1 MNMKL
6 GEIRGNLQGLL
17 NIAGKRFPAKVCYAI
32 SKNAKKLEKEYKE
45 LEEQRVKICESYAD
59 KDEDGKIITQEKD
72 GNTMYAFSDENEKLC
87 NKEYAELLEETID
100 IDIYTVDASEMDKCD
115 GNERF
120 DIPTGT
126 DYMAM
131 EFMLK

>member
-72 GNTMYAFSDENEKLC
+72 GNTMYVFSCGNEKLC
-87 NKEYAELLEETID
+87 NKEYEELLGETID

>member
-72 GNTMYAFSDENEKLC
+72 GNTMYVFSDENEKLC
-87 NKEYAELLEETID
+87 NKEYMELLEEEVD
-100 IDIYTVDASEMDKCD
+100 IDIRTVDASEMDKCD
-115 GNERF
+115 ENERF
-120 DIPTGT
+120 DIPTPD
-126 DYMAM
+126 DYTKMD
-131 EFMLK
+131 FMLK